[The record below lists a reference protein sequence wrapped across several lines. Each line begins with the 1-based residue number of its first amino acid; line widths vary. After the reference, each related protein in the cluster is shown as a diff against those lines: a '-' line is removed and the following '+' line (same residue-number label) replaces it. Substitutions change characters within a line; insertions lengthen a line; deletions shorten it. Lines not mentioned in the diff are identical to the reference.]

1 MSISWFRYIYKIG
14 HAAIV
19 FKTITP
25 KVRSVYF
32 SSYKIIARKN
42 DTVELCKSRKRV
54 KKIVIKSEEKYGD
67 CIVIGKSGLF
77 ILFNQAFLGKWPHN

>member
-1 MSISWFRYIYKIG
+1 MLCTYPGFDISKIG
-14 HAAIV
+14 HAVIV

-42 DTVELCKSRKRV
+42 DTVELLLKECS
-54 KKIVIKSEEKYGD
+54 
-67 CIVIGKSGLF
+67 GKVC
-77 ILFNQAFLGKWPHN
+77 